1 MEIILIVFF
10 WLLGIAIGSFLN
22 VCIDRLPAGKSL
34 ASPPSACDACGRR
47 LSWLDL
53 FPVFSYIF
61 LGGKCRYCGARIPI
75 RVFWVELGTGIL
87 FGFLIWYYGLK
98 PELAVSLF
106 YGCILIV
113 LAVIDLEQKL
123 ILNKVVYPTAII
135 AIIINIF
142 LPDFGL
148 KNFLFGLLGG
158 AIGFFIL
165 LIPALIYS
173 KGMGWGDVKMAGL
186 IGLMV
191 GYPRIFVAV
200 LGSVILGGLVAIFL
214 LITKKKG
221 RKEGIPFG
229 PFLSLAAMV
238 ALVWGQPILNW
249 YLHFY
254 RI

>member
-1 MEIILIVFF
+1 
-10 WLLGIAIGSFLN
+10 
-22 VCIDRLPAGKSL
+22 
-34 ASPPSACDACGRR
+34 
-47 LSWLDL
+47 
-53 FPVFSYIF
+53 
-61 LGGKCRYCGARIPI
+61 
-75 RVFWVELGTGIL
+75 
-87 FGFLIWYYGLK
+87 
-98 PELAVSLF
+98 
-106 YGCILIV
+106 
-113 LAVIDLEQKL
+113 
-123 ILNKVVYPTAII
+123 
-135 AIIINIF
+135 
-142 LPDFGL
+142 
-148 KNFLFGLLGG
+148 
-158 AIGFFIL
+158 
-165 LIPALIYS
+165 
-173 KGMGWGDVKMAGL
+173 MGWGDVKMAGL

>member
-1 MEIILIVFF
+1 MEIVLIVFF
-10 WLLGIAIGSFLN
+10 GLLGIAIGSFLN

-34 ASPPSACDACGRR
+34 MFPSSACDACGRR
-47 LSWLDL
+47 LSWSDL
-53 FPVFSYIF
+53 FPVLSYLF

-87 FGFLIWYYGLK
+87 FGFLVWYYGLQ
-98 PELAVSLF
+98 PELVVSLF

-135 AIIINIF
+135 AMVINIF

-158 AIGFFIL
+158 AIGFVIL
-165 LIPALIYS
+165 FLPALIYS

-186 IGLMV
+186 IGLMA

-200 LGSVILGGLVAIFL
+200 LGAVVLGGLVAVFL
-214 LITKKKG
+214 LATRKKG

-229 PFLSLAAMV
+229 PFLALATMV
-238 ALVWGQPILNW
+238 ALVWGQPLLNW
-249 YLHFY
+249 YLHLY